1 MVVREATM
9 PQLRRLLWPGAAIAA
24 LLLAGSIA
32 PAERAAAPAPLG
44 CTVAAAVTDEPRPPC
59 CFQNPRYVGVCQVE
73 PAKDETCSS
82 ILEYLNNP
90 QSAGKP
96 YCNSTAIRGGW
107 KIVPCEPKMKTD

>member
-1 MVVREATM
+1 MSQ
-9 PQLRRLLWPGAAIAA
+9 PLRLLPPAAAAAA
-24 LLLAGSIA
+24 LLLAGSL
-32 PAERAAAPAPLG
+32 APAPRAH
-44 CTVAAAVTDEPRPPC
+44 TAAPLECAAPLADAQEPRPGC
-59 CFQNPRYVGVCQVE
+59 CFENPRYVGVCEVV
-73 PAKDETCSS
+73 PTKDETCAS